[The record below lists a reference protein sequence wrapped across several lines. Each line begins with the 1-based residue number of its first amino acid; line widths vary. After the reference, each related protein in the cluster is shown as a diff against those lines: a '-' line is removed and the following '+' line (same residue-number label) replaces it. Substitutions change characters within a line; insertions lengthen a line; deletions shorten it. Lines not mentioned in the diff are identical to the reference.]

1 MFSMSHEGLMSQ
13 SRRRR
18 PRAGGTSRVTGHLRD
33 YRLGLQGPPCHMEG
47 RLLNNSDEQLTGL
60 SALTAVVVHRPCE
73 AGTLPPA
80 AEEIKVLRQEFSQ
93 SHCSSEE

>member
-1 MFSMSHEGLMSQ
+1 
-13 SRRRR
+13 
-18 PRAGGTSRVTGHLRD
+18 
-33 YRLGLQGPPCHMEG
+33 MEG

-60 SALTAVVVHRPCE
+60 SALTAVVE